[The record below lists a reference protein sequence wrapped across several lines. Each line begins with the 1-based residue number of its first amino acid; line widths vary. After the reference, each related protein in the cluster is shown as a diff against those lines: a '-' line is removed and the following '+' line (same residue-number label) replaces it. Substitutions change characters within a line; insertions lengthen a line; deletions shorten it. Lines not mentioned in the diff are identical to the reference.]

1 MLDMKLKVL
10 VIAILSA
17 ILVGV
22 VSYSYIRVNTQYPQ
36 KELKEYHINERID
49 FQSYYFTVTN
59 AELLWF
65 DDFKQKYDYH
75 DDIGQTG
82 LADEQKTQVML
93 ISLSV
98 ENPTSKELPMPP
110 VMYFTL
116 ECLGDAYSTNCDMYM
131 FMSLYDYND
140 SLLKDNIPPY
150 GKVEVLLPFNISAV
164 YLNVFDGGL
173 LNMNC
178 FEYVLSLYPVKNYVT
193 FVTE

>member
-1 MLDMKLKVL
+1 MIDMKLKVL

-36 KELKEYHINERID
+36 KELKEYHIWMFPSTSEIK
-49 FQSYYFTVTN
+49 V
-59 AELLWF
+59 
-65 DDFKQKYDYH
+65 DFKQKYDYH